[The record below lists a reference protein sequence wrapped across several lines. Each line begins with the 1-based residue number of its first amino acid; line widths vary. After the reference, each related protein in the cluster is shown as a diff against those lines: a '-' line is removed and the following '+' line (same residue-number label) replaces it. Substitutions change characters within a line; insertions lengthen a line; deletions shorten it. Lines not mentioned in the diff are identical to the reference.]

1 MNKKQTKE
9 DYIDLFKE
17 NLVDLLSL
25 KEAYVLYELNLG
37 LLEIFLEDKDFIKKI
52 EKTIFQNQNKITSK
66 EFSLEE
72 KKLRPTVHNWLG
84 YFIKEN
90 GSGMFDNICLSKFIT
105 YSDNAKKLDEEERE
119 KLKNLLILYR
129 NIRFFPKSQEDKGQE
144 EWEVFPVN
152 EERDVKNRIDDYK
165 NKIKAIQN
173 KKDDNKD
180 NKQKK
185 YIVEEMTNELKSML
199 EKYPKESLER
209 KAIEEEIIKI
219 RQKTN

>member
-37 LLEIFLEDKDFIKKI
+37 LFEIFLEDKDFIKKI
-52 EKTIFQNQNKITSK
+52 EKTIFQNQNKITEK

-72 KKLRPTVHNWLG
+72 KKLRPTVHNWLE

-105 YSDNAKKLDEEERE
+105 DSDNAKKLDEEERE
-119 KLKNLLILYR
+119 RLKNLLILYR
-129 NIRFFPKSQEDKGQE
+129 NIRFFPKSQEDKRQG
-144 EWEVFPVN
+144 EWEIFPVN

-173 KKDDNKD
+173 EKKNNNDNK
-180 NKQKK
+180 NSYVIK
-185 YIVEEMTNELKSML
+185 EMEELKSML
-199 EKYPKESLER
+199 EKYPEESLER
-209 KAIEEEIIKI
+209 KVIEEEIMKI